1 MSIPKVNVS
10 TICVAYYFPD
20 VDTDG
25 IPNTL
30 INFPMGVPVPEKGD
44 EVLVGSQLF
53 IVTKR
58 EHSWSA
64 DEGVYDVILHLV
76 PA

>member
-1 MSIPKVNVS
+1 MSQKVKIETV
-10 TICVAYYFPD
+10 CVAYYFPE

-30 INFPMGVPVPEKGD
+30 FNFPVGVPVPGKGD

-53 IVTKR
+53 TVAKR
-58 EHSWSA
+58 EHSWSE
-64 DEGVYDVILHLV
+64 EGVYDVILHLV